1 MTIIR
6 DKEEYYIIIKGT
18 FQQEN
23 RSYKYLCTKEGNTQ
37 IYKTVTKELIIIG
50 GFKNTIYSNGQII

>member
-6 DKEEYYIIIKGT
+6 DKEEYYINIKGT
-18 FQQEN
+18 FQQEDI
-23 RSYKYLCTKEGNTQ
+23 SYKYLCTKEGNTQ
-37 IYKTVTKELIIIG
+37 IYKTVIKELIIIG